1 MGPAHLVGGLV
12 MDNWIFLVSAYTIGW
27 LGVLF
32 YIFMNAKKQTAI
44 ERKIEDMELMLKGKE

>member
-1 MGPAHLVGGLV
+1 

-32 YIFMNAKKQTAI
+32 YIFMNAKKQATI
-44 ERKIEDMELMLKGKE
+44 EQKIEDMESMLKQKD